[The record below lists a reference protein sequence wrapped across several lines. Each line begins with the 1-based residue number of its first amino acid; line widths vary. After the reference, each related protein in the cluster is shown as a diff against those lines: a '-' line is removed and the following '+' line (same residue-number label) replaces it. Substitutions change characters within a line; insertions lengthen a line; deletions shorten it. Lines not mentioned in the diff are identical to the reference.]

1 MNHLAHLRKTYQ
13 RDELLEASA
22 ASNPFDQFQAW
33 LNEALK
39 AEIPEPNAMTLSTI
53 GLDGRPTSRIV
64 LIKGV
69 DGPDH
74 AARGITWFTNYQSRK
89 GRELATHPYACL
101 QFHWIEL
108 ERQVRIEGRVIKTT
122 EAESDAYFQ
131 ARPLES
137 RLGAWASNQ
146 SEVIIGRE
154 HLQEQLD
161 RYTTEFG
168 GNVPRPPHW
177 GGYRLIPDRFEF
189 WQGRP
194 SRLHDRLHYVLDQ
207 ENLWQMERLAP

>member
-1 MNHLAHLRKTYQ
+1 
-13 RDELLEASA
+13 
-22 ASNPFDQFQAW
+22 
-33 LNEALK
+33 
-39 AEIPEPNAMTLSTI
+39 
-53 GLDGRPTSRIV
+53 
-64 LIKGV
+64 
-69 DGPDH
+69 DH

-161 RYTTEFG
+161 RYT
-168 GNVPRPPHW
+168 
-177 GGYRLIPDRFEF
+177 
-189 WQGRP
+189 
-194 SRLHDRLHYVLDQ
+194 
-207 ENLWQMERLAP
+207 